1 MAPSTKSDMYD
12 FLFLNSKYVFF
23 FRQNKHSPLIKHRN
37 RYEPIKGELLAE
49 KLKRI
54 LRTPKMCNKSAL

>member
-1 MAPSTKSDMYD
+1 MYI
-12 FLFLNSKYVFF
+12 F
-23 FRQNKHSPLIKHRN
+23 FRQNKHLPLIKHRN

-54 LRTPKMCNKSAL
+54 LRTPKMCNKSAI